1 MFKVVRRTETTVRR
15 IADNK
20 TAANYITKDISKNVS
35 LATTEATNYY
45 EKEAADYNRIYYVL
59 EGNLI
64 LVFNTEEVALNVS
77 DVCYVEKGTKYEMK
91 GTFKAII
98 VNQPAFGTQ

>member
-1 MFKVVRRTETTVRR
+1 MFKVVRKSEVTIRK

-20 TAANYITKDISKNVS
+20 IAISFITKDISKDVS
-35 LATTEATNYY
+35 LATTEATDYY
-45 EKEAADYNRIYYVL
+45 EKETAYYNRIYYVL

-64 LVFNTEEVALNVS
+64 LVFNNEEVTLNVG